1 MGTLAQM
8 IYRKDL
14 MDLPTSGLFNLP
26 LMWSFE
32 RRLTIQHFS
41 HLVEQEVETG
51 NVPHLSELL
60 KNVRVFIFHYNEST
74 HITSLPVKT
83 RLATV
88 AAPLCWS
95 LFIRFFFSTLTSD
108 TSDTSLGC

>member
-1 MGTLAQM
+1 MCLKISEALLLDVKNNILRSGAMGTLAQM
-8 IYRKDL
+8 IYMKVPAL

-32 RRLTIQHFS
+32 RRMTIQHFS

-60 KNVRVFIFHYNEST
+60 KSVRVFFFHSSQST
-74 HITSLPVKT
+74 HITSFL
-83 RLATV
+83 
-88 AAPLCWS
+88 
-95 LFIRFFFSTLTSD
+95 
-108 TSDTSLGC
+108 